1 MTLREEARSAHA
13 LEMARLV
20 AERDALRDALTAC
33 YPPVRLPA
41 PRPAPRRRTKQKGTR
56 CPRNTA

>member
-13 LEMARLV
+13 LEMVRLV

-41 PRPAPRRRTKQKGTR
+41 PRPAPRRRMKQKGT
-56 CPRNTA
+56 